1 MQQEKTQLLWRLLWD
16 RRYNMANTFKVCTI
30 ADVAVDSGTFSTLY
44 TVAGSTTTVVL
55 GLSIA
60 NKINAARTVTVKL
73 TSDTGNRTGANDA
86 ANENVTLLNEVSIPA
101 DTTLE
106 VFAGQ
111 KIVMET
117 TDVLTIG
124 ASAGSSLDAT
134 LSIMEIT

>member
-1 MQQEKTQLLWRLLWD
+1 
-16 RRYNMANTFKVCTI
+16 MANTFKVFTI

-44 TVAGSTTTVVL
+44 TAGTGVTAIVL
-55 GLSIA
+55 GLNIC
-60 NKINAARTVTVKL
+60 NKNATEEDVTVKL
-73 TSDTGNRTGANDA
+73 TSDTGNRTGSNDA
-86 ANENVTLLNEVSIPA
+86 ANENVTLLNEVSVPA

-124 ASAGSSLDAT
+124 ASAGSALDAT
-134 LSIMEIT
+134 LSVMEIT

>member
-1 MQQEKTQLLWRLLWD
+1 
-16 RRYNMANTFKVCTI
+16 MANTFKVCTI

-134 LSIMEIT
+134 LSIMEITYCLILELPLVVLLLLLV

>member
-1 MQQEKTQLLWRLLWD
+1 
-16 RRYNMANTFKVCTI
+16 MANTFKVFTI

-44 TVAGSTTTVVL
+44 TVAGSTTSVIL
-55 GLSIA
+55 GLNIA
-60 NKINAARTVTVKL
+60 NKTATDRDVTVKL
-73 TSDTGNRTGANDA
+73 ASDTGNRTGSNDA
-86 ANENVTLLNEVSIPA
+86 ANESVTLLNEVSVPA

-124 ASAGSSLDAT
+124 ASAGSALDAT
-134 LSIMEIT
+134 LSVMEITYALSWFYTS

>member
-1 MQQEKTQLLWRLLWD
+1 
-16 RRYNMANTFKVCTI
+16 MANTFKVCTI

-44 TVAGSTTTVVL
+44 TVAGSTTTVIL

-86 ANENVTLLNEVSIPA
+86 ANQNVTLLNQVSIPA

>member
-1 MQQEKTQLLWRLLWD
+1 MD
-16 RRYNMANTFKVCTI
+16 NTFKVFTI
-30 ADVAVDSGTFSTLY
+30 ANVAVDTTTFSTLY
-44 TVAGSTTTVVL
+44 TAGTGVTAVVL
-55 GLSIA
+55 GLNIC
-60 NKINAARTVTVKL
+60 NKNATEEDVTVKL
-73 TSDTGNRTGANDA
+73 TSDTANRTGANNA
-86 ANENVTLLNEVSIPA
+86 PNENVTLLNEVAIPA

-134 LSIMEIT
+134 LSVMEIT

>member
-1 MQQEKTQLLWRLLWD
+1 
-16 RRYNMANTFKVCTI
+16 MANTFKVFTI

-44 TVAGSTTTVVL
+44 TVASSTTSVIL
-55 GLSIA
+55 GLNIC
-60 NKINAARTVTVKL
+60 NKDATDRDVTVKL
-73 TSDTGNRTGANDA
+73 TSDTANRTGANNA
-86 ANENVTLLNEVSIPA
+86 PNENVTLLNEVAIPA

-134 LSIMEIT
+134 LSVMEIT

>member
-1 MQQEKTQLLWRLLWD
+1 
-16 RRYNMANTFKVCTI
+16 MANTFKVFTI

-44 TVAGSTTTVVL
+44 TAGTGVTAIVL
-55 GLSIA
+55 GLNIC
-60 NKINAARTVTVKL
+60 NKNATEEDVTVKL
-73 TSDTGNRTGANDA
+73 TSNTGNRTGSNDA
-86 ANENVTLLNEVSIPA
+86 ANENITLLNEVSVPA

-124 ASAGSSLDAT
+124 ASAGSALDVA
-134 LSIMEIT
+134 LSVMEIA